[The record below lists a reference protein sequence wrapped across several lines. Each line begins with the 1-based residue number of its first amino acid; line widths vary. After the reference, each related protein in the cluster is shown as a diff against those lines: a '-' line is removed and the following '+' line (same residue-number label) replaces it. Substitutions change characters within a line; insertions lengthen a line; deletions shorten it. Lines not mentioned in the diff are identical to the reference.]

1 MIEEKEVSENRNV
14 LSTPNKLSIDIE
26 MPISSQ
32 KQEILEKKAE
42 LIKTIERTKRQVIIE
57 ELNKRELIQK
67 ALNQPLL
74 LRSNKFS

>member
-32 KQEILEKKAE
+32 K
-42 LIKTIERTKRQVIIE
+42 
-57 ELNKRELIQK
+57 
-67 ALNQPLL
+67 
-74 LRSNKFS
+74 